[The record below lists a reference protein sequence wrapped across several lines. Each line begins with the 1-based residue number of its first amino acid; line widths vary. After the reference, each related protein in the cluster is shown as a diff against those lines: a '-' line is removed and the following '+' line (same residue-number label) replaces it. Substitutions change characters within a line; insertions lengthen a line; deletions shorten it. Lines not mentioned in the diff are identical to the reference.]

1 MHNVNKGSTS
11 TTVSTSVTPA
21 LFGQTVTFTA
31 TVSAVAPA
39 VGTPTGTVDFKDGA
53 TTICA
58 AVPLAAGSAS
68 CPTSSL
74 APGTHSITAVYSG
87 DSNFYGST
95 STALSQVVNKAS
107 TTTALSSGTNPS
119 TYGTAVTFSATVTP
133 IAPAAGTPTG
143 TITFKDGATT
153 LGTCTLAAATC
164 SFTTT
169 ATQLGGGSHSITAVY
184 GGDANYNTSTSSALT
199 QTVNP
204 AAQTISFTGPA
215 DTTYSTTSV
224 TVSATASSGLA
235 VTFTSSTTTVCMVSG
250 TTVSI
255 LAIGTCTI
263 NANQAGN
270 ANYSAAPQVTHSF
283 NITKANLSVAANNQS
298 VKQTQAMPAFSGT
311 ITGARASDGITAT
324 YTLCCGITSNS
335 AVGVYVDAIVTTI
348 NDPNSKLGNY
358 NPPTINNGATYSY
371 SASGACMTAGTG
383 CLQIKF
389 NDTTPPTASV
399 TTSKVYTR
407 SPSTLYFTYTLT
419 FNAVN
424 ASGNVVSNY
433 AFTIPA
439 ADPGSTTVSY
449 WAVDNA
455 GNIQL
460 HQSQAVTTN
469 P

>member
-1 MHNVNKGSTS
+1 
-11 TTVSTSVTPA
+11 
-21 LFGQTVTFTA
+21 
-31 TVSAVAPA
+31 
-39 VGTPTGTVDFKDGA
+39 
-53 TTICA
+53 
-58 AVPLAAGSAS
+58 
-68 CPTSSL
+68 
-74 APGTHSITAVYSG
+74 
-87 DSNFYGST
+87 
-95 STALSQVVNKAS
+95 
-107 TTTALSSGTNPS
+107 
-119 TYGTAVTFSATVTP
+119 
-133 IAPAAGTPTG
+133 
-143 TITFKDGATT
+143 
-153 LGTCTLAAATC
+153 
-164 SFTTT
+164 
-169 ATQLGGGSHSITAVY
+169 
-184 GGDANYNTSTSSALT
+184 
-199 QTVNP
+199 
-204 AAQTISFTGPA
+204 
-215 DTTYSTTSV
+215 
-224 TVSATASSGLA
+224 
-235 VTFTSSTTTVCMVSG
+235 VSG

-419 FNAVN
+419 FNAVDNTGGSGVAFLAFYTTGAYSTSGACPAGTSSGSGTSASPCVVN